1 MNSSKLLKTLR
12 FNLGLTQ
19 NKLAKEL
26 GTTQQVIAMIE
37 NGHRGIPK
45 SMMKSLWDAYKIP
58 CYSILGNSFKEKQ
71 EEDALKLLQGG
82 NSEFSEEKMKTFKVN
97 IIATVKSENKK
108 ELLKTVANSFIQDIE
123 MLDVMELQ
131 G

>member
-1 MNSSKLLKTLR
+1 MDSSRLLKTLR

-45 SMMKSLWDAYKIP
+45 SMVKSLWDVYKIP
-58 CYSILGNSFKEKQ
+58 CHSVLDGSLKENQ
-71 EEDALKLLQGG
+71 EEEAFKLLKGG
-82 NSEFSEEKMKTFKVN
+82 NNEISEEKMKTFKVN
-97 IIATVKSENKK
+97 IIATVKSESKK